1 MWRSGYFSAVGTS
14 HIRGNVPCQDSAV
27 VDTSDD
33 GSWFAATLC
42 DGAGSAKY
50 AAEGSRY
57 VSSHFNSRLLE
68 LAARLRSEPPG
79 GWVNDAVIRSVLE
92 VRDGLRL
99 LAKGDDLSDY
109 HTTLVAVL
117 LGPNGGLSIHIGD
130 GVVFAGEATLN
141 KLSKNWGINAYSVSA
156 PENGEYANETFF
168 ITESVWLKHLRVLP
182 LPKVNWAVLATDGGA
197 EFLFDNDRKSL
208 SSAALTRLFV
218 DGGPQGGDSTGLVT
232 HFLEDS
238 VENYLSDTAY
248 IGLTS
253 DDKTL
258 AVVIRCDVH
267 TESLSIA
274 LSTPDLKSQAP
285 WQVHSNP
292 IFIEPQTLQQI
303 NRRSRCM
310 ACAMMVLGKVMRII
324 KRGWRWVLLSTAIV
338 VLGVVGY
345 WAYRDDIFG
354 INRFINL
361 TPSER
366 QKGDAST
373 HSIIDLDLR
382 ATISQ
387 SFSLRLSVKGN
398 G

>member
-1 MWRSGYFSAVGTS
+1 M
-14 HIRGNVPCQDSAV
+14 
-27 VDTSDD
+27 
-33 GSWFAATLC
+33 
-42 DGAGSAKY
+42 
-50 AAEGSRY
+50 
-57 VSSHFNSRLLE
+57 
-68 LAARLRSEPPG
+68 
-79 GWVNDAVIRSVLE
+79 
-92 VRDGLRL
+92 
-99 LAKGDDLSDY
+99 
-109 HTTLVAVL
+109 
-117 LGPNGGLSIHIGD
+117 
-130 GVVFAGEATLN
+130 
-141 KLSKNWGINAYSVSA
+141 
-156 PENGEYANETFF
+156 
-168 ITESVWLKHLRVLP
+168 
-182 LPKVNWAVLATDGGA
+182 NWAVLATDGGA

-232 HFLEDS
+232 HFLEDR

-258 AVVIRCDVH
+258 AVVIRSDVH

-274 LSTPDLKSQAP
+274 LPTPDLKSQAP
-285 WQVHSNP
+285 WQGHSNP
-292 IFIEPQTLQQI
+292 IFIEPQQT
-303 NRRSRCM
+303 NRRARCM

-338 VLGVVGY
+338 VLGVGGY

-373 HSIIDLDLR
+373 HSIIDLDLQ
-382 ATISQ
+382 AAISQ
-387 SFSLRLSVKGN
+387 SFSLRFSAKGN